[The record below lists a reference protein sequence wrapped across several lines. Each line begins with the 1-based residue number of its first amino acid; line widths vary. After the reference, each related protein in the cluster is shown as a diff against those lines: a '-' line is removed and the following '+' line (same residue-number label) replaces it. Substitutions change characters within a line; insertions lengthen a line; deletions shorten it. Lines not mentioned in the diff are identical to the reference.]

1 MATFL
6 DKFPASDDPAVRQST
21 ADLIVFIVLVGSL
34 ALLSFTLVGRLFG

>member
-6 DKFPASDDPAVRQST
+6 DKLLASQSPLVRQRI

-34 ALLSFTLVGRLFG
+34 ALLSLTLVGRLFG